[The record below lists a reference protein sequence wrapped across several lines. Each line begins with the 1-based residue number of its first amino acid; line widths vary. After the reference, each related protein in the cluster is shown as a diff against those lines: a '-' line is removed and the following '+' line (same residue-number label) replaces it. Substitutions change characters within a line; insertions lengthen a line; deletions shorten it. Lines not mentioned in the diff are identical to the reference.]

1 MTNKEIWQEVL
12 ADMKKQLSQ
21 ANFLTLFK
29 PTTLLALDD
38 NIATIAAPST
48 MITTMLQKRFTQEI
62 KKALDEKTGKDNDIL
77 FITQV
82 IAQEDTGEKPG
93 PLFAE
98 TEIKIVDKPSS
109 TPNQPT
115 MIGHLPRVRAEYTF
129 STFAVSGSNQLA
141 FTASS
146 TVAKNI
152 GAFYNPLFLYG
163 PVGVGKTHL
172 MHAIAN
178 EVYQKDPNKKIIYI
192 TSEEFTNEVVDAIR
206 TNSTAQMKRRFRGAT
221 LLLIDDIQFV
231 EGKERVQE
239 ELFHTFNIL
248 IDNSAQICLSSDRP
262 PHEIKKLEKRLSS
275 RFAGGLTVDIEQPD
289 TELKTAILQMKAQKY
304 SHLLPV
310 EVATLIANRVED
322 TRTLEGLLLRVITE
336 ATTHNTPITM
346 ELAEQALGMAKREE
360 RAHLHA
366 EDVMKGVCDF
376 YGVKKTQLTGPKRDA
391 SLVKARQVVMYL
403 LKTELGLTFVEI
415 GNTLGGRDHTTI
427 MHGVDKI
434 TQLVENKAGIGL
446 EISGITKG
454 LKG

>member
-1 MTNKEIWQEVL
+1 MTNKELWQDVL
-12 ADMKKQLSQ
+12 VDMKKQLSL

-48 MITTMLQKRFTQEI
+48 MITTMLEKRFSQDI
-62 KKALDEKTGKDNDIL
+62 KAALDQKTGKNNDLL

-82 IAQEDTGEKPG
+82 IAQEDTGEKAG

-98 TEIKIVDKPSS
+98 SEIKMADKPAATTS
-109 TPNQPT
+109 QPT

-129 STFAVSGSNQLA
+129 ATFAVSGSNQLA
-141 FTASS
+141 FTAAS

-152 GAFYNPLFLYG
+152 GTFYNPLFLYG

-304 SHLLPV
+304 LQNLPPD
-310 EVATLIANRVED
+310 VAALIADRVED

-336 ATTHNTPITM
+336 ATTNNTQITL
-346 ELAEQALGMAKREE
+346 EIAEQALGMAKREE
-360 RAHLHA
+360 RANLHA
-366 EDVMKGVCDF
+366 EDVIREVGEF

-391 SLVKARQVVMYL
+391 SLVKARQIVMYL
-403 LKTELGLTFVEI
+403 LKTELSLTHVEI
-415 GNTLGGRDHTTI
+415 GNILGGRDHTTV

-434 TQLVENKAGIGL
+434 TQLVEKKTGVDL